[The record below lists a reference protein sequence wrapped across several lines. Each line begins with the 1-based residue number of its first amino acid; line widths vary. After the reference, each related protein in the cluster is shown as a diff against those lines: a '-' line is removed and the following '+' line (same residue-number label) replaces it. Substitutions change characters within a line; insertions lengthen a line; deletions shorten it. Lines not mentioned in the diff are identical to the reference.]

1 LVSRKLKPTAAARP
15 RNLKAG
21 AANNKPHD
29 IMSIGTI
36 FLIVLLL
43 LMVGAIPSWPHSRN
57 WGYIPSGSLGLI
69 FVVLLV
75 LLLLRKI

>member
-1 LVSRKLKPTAAARP
+1 
-15 RNLKAG
+15 
-21 AANNKPHD
+21 
-29 IMSIGTI
+29 MSIGTI

-57 WGYIPSGSLGLI
+57 WGYIPSGSLSLI

-75 LLLLRKI
+75 LLLLGKI

>member
-1 LVSRKLKPTAAARP
+1 
-15 RNLKAG
+15 
-21 AANNKPHD
+21 
-29 IMSIGTI
+29 MSIGTI

-75 LLLLRKI
+75 LLLLGKI